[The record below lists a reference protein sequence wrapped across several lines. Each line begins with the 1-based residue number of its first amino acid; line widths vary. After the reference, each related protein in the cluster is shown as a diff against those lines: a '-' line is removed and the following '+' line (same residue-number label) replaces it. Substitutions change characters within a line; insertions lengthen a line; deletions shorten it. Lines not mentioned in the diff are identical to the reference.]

1 MSHTLIVL
9 PDDTVSAILEPINA
23 AKRALNIR
31 MFLFTEP
38 TLLRAVIAAHQRGV
52 IVRVMLNPARRNGKS
67 ENDKARKA
75 LLAAGVKVRDSS
87 AAFALTHQKS
97 MVIDDKIGFV
107 ESLNWEPRDLTE
119 TRDYAV
125 TTTKKSEVK
134 EMIRCFDADWARKPF
149 KPDPKSHPLWCPNN
163 GRERIAAVIDA
174 AKKSLWLQNERYQD
188 TVERLVRA
196 VNRGV
201 SVKIMAR
208 APHKLSGKKL
218 AEGIGGLRIM
228 HDVGAK
234 VHLLRHLKLHGK
246 IVIADG
252 KRAIVGSINL
262 SPGSFDSRRELAIET
277 KSKRVLKRLVQVS
290 RRDWKHSQRIDL
302 SDAGILADLEKHGSK
317 DANLLVLGR

>member
-1 MSHTLIVL
+1 MDPNLMPILHRLPLI
-9 PDDTVSAILEPINA
+9 PF
-23 AKRALNIR
+23 LNSTTSR
-31 MFLFTEP
+31 
-38 TLLRAVIAAHQRGV
+38 
-52 IVRVMLNPARRNGKS
+52 
-67 ENDKARKA
+67 
-75 LLAAGVKVRDSS
+75 
-87 AAFALTHQKS
+87 
-97 MVIDDKIGFV
+97 
-107 ESLNWEPRDLTE
+107 W
-119 TRDYAV
+119 RDYAV

-149 KPDPKSHPLWCPNN
+149 KPDPKSHLLWCPNN
-163 GRERIAAVIDA
+163 GRERIAAIIDG

-188 TVERLVRA
+188 TVIVERLVRA

-201 SVKIMAR
+201 RVKIMAR

-317 DANLLVLGR
+317 DANVLALGQ